1 MIPCLEKITG
11 HVALH
16 PDDVWPAAPRQ
27 ACFCAKKSTLQ
38 MTKCQECDEWFHHK
52 CTGLGEE
59 EAAGLDA
66 WTCGYCSEEPDAD
79 GNCQW
84 TREIPKPKK
93 GSAPVPPVRNISMT
107 PRVSRIDTEL
117 EPTLDSWEE
126 IEAFCR
132 KSAWKLN
139 LEMMKNRTKA
149 AELVK
154 AAGHH
159 VGDEMSEGGLAT
171 RAVDDRLADEFIGIG
186 LIESDLVDNFD

>member
-1 MIPCLEKITG
+1 
-11 HVALH
+11 
-16 PDDVWPAAPRQ
+16 
-27 ACFCAKKSTLQ
+27 

-66 WTCGYCSEEPDAD
+66 WTCGYCSEEPDDD

-84 TREIPKPKK
+84 TREIPEPKK
-93 GSAPVPPVRNISMT
+93 GSATVPPVRNINMT
-107 PRVSRIDTEL
+107 PRVNGIDTEL
-117 EPTLDSWEE
+117 EPTLDSWAE

-139 LEMMKNRTKA
+139 LE
-149 AELVK
+149 
-154 AAGHH
+154 
-159 VGDEMSEGGLAT
+159 GGLAA